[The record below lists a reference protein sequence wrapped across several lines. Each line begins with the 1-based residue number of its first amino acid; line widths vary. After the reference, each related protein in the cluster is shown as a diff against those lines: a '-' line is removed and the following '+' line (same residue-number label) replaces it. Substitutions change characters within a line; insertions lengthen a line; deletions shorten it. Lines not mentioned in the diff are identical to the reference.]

1 MKRSK
6 EMLMPIVIGLSVVIM
21 FSFWILLIWWII
33 PTLTITPRE
42 RMQNQLA
49 KELGVKIQDYPYPS
63 SFPSGY
69 FYTVLKPGMS
79 ISEVHEIVQGYEKVV
94 QCDNL
99 SEVYYYFSQKLED
112 AKRFEL
118 VYDDRGKYVRFEGE
132 EDDSR
137 TLQTFGCEPGLIQE

>member
-1 MKRSK
+1 
-6 EMLMPIVIGLSVVIM
+6 MLMPIVIGLSVVIM